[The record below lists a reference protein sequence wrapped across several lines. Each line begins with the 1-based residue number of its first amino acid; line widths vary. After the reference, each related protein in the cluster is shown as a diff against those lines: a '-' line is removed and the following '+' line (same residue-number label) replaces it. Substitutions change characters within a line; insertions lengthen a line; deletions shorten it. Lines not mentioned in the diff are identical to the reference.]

1 MYSSNYIL
9 TPCGNFI
16 SEDELYHYGV
26 LGMKWGVRK
35 DVQSSSSAYDS
46 KSKRWTR
53 EPEGGSLKKQKAVWD
68 AEARMKLARGRSERK
83 IAKAGL
89 KSAKKDLKTGY
100 KEYRTFEKDM
110 AKQYGK
116 TKNYVFDPDK
126 KQFINKRTRQAIKKF
141 EYDGLKNYEAY
152 KQTKHIQ
159 IANGAAA
166 VAAALTTTAA
176 ITLTNLY
183 LYNS

>member
-1 MYSSNYIL
+1 MGSNYVV
-9 TPCGNFI
+9 TGGSFI
-16 SEDELYHYGV
+16 SEDELCHYGV
-26 LGMKWGVRK
+26 KGMKWGVRK
-35 DVQSSSSAYDS
+35 DVRLGSSAYDS

-83 IAKAGL
+83 IAKTGL

-126 KQFINKRTRQAIKKF
+126 KNNLLIN
-141 EYDGLKNYEAY
+141 ELD
-152 KQTKHIQ
+152 KQSKSLNMMALRIMKHINRPNIYKFLMELQ
-159 IANGAAA
+159 QP
-166 VAAALTTTAA
+166 L
-176 ITLTNLY
+176 LH
-183 LYNS
+183 

>member
-1 MYSSNYIL
+1 M
-9 TPCGNFI
+9 
-16 SEDELYHYGV
+16 E
-26 LGMKWGVRK
+26 
-35 DVQSSSSAYDS
+35 
-46 KSKRWTR
+46 
-53 EPEGGSLKKQKAVWD
+53 KQKI
-68 AEARMKLARGRSERK
+68 MSL
-83 IAKAGL
+83 IQ
-89 KSAKKDLKTGY
+89 T
-100 KEYRTFEKDM
+100 
-110 AKQYGK
+110 
-116 TKNYVFDPDK
+116 K